1 MVSLGPKVPFTK
13 EEDAILKRIVEQ
25 YQRPDG
31 NWAKICDQFNLLPGT
46 TKRNIRQVRERYKNY
61 LDPNLTN
68 LFNAEELDEIFKLH
82 NQNLKPVEIARKLK
96 KFPRNVRAITDFLQ
110 RGNNME
116 NF

>member
-1 MVSLGPKVPFTK
+1 MSLGPKVPFTK

-61 LDPNLTN
+61 LDQNN
-68 LFNAEELDEIFKLH
+68 NYEIFTKIYSSISTGR
-82 NQNLKPVEIARKLK
+82 NIA
-96 KFPRNVRAITDFLQ
+96 
-110 RGNNME
+110 
-116 NF
+116 